1 MGMGGE
7 GGAAAGGGAVA
18 VAGWWWRG
26 VAAHG
31 GFVSW
36 GVSVLQKVHNGKK
49 RFCFYLSL
57 NYRGGARLAGG
68 WLEHSKHM

>member
-18 VAGWWWRG
+18 VAGWWWWG
-26 VAAHG
+26 AAAHG
-31 GFVSW
+31 GFVHLTW
-36 GVSVLQKVHNGKK
+36 ELGCVLEAYNGKK

-57 NYRGGARLAGG
+57 N
-68 WLEHSKHM
+68 